1 MNDMKNSDRFTERAC
16 SAIERAQAAAD
27 ELGHSYV
34 GSEHLLLGIAREREG
49 QGARLLA
56 ENGLTDTVLTGFVE
70 RYAGRGDPGAPA
82 QGLTPRA
89 RRIIELA
96 IGDAGRL
103 GHNFVGTEHLLMGIL
118 REPDSAAARM
128 ITGAGVDLNKL
139 YTDVLSAFGR
149 GVPRAS
155 APAQRPPAP
164 APGRS
169 SVSRRSD
176 TKTLDQYGRDLT
188 ELAESGRLDPV
199 VGRESELRRVICIL
213 ARRSKNN
220 PVLIGEPG
228 VGKTA
233 VVEELARRVA
243 AGAVPG
249 QLRGRRIVS
258 LDLTAMLAGTKYR
271 GDFEDRIKNVLREV
285 HRAGDVILFID
296 ELHTIMG
303 AGAAEGAID
312 AANILKP
319 ALSRGEIQLIGATT
333 ADEYRRHIEKDSA
346 LERRFQP
353 VSVGEPTAEQTL
365 DILRGLRPKY
375 EEHHRLH
382 ISDAALES
390 AVRLSV
396 RYIND
401 RFLPDKAIDLV
412 DEAAAAVRLEA
423 LTPKGAADGVQRL
436 EERLSSLAS
445 KKSAAVKAQDFESA
459 ARLRDEEEAL
469 RGELERSRGGPDSLR
484 AVSAA
489 DVAAVVSGWTGIPV
503 STLTRSEGERLL
515 QLEETLRHRVI
526 GQDEAVSAVARAIRR
541 GRAGLRD
548 PKRPIGSFLF
558 LGPTG
563 VGKTELCRALAEAVF
578 GDEKALIRVDMSE
591 FMEKHSVSKLIGSP
605 PGYVG
610 YDEGGYLTEKVRRHP
625 YSVVL
630 LDEIEKAHADV
641 SNLLLQILDEGR
653 LADSRGRQTDFRSTL
668 IVMTGNIGA
677 RSAADC
683 ARPLGFA
690 GASDGEE
697 REAEEK
703 RCYLDALR
711 RSFSPELINRIDE
724 TIVFR
729 RLGRAEVE
737 KIARSMTGQLC
748 ARLARLGVQLEVTPE
763 AAALLAARGYDPV
776 YGARPLRRAVRTSLE
791 DRLSEMLLAGKLCPG
806 SRVRAEASGDGLNIV
821 PVNIYDENKES
832 FPQK

>member
-1 MNDMKNSDRFTERAC
+1 MKNSDRFTERAC

-34 GSEHLLLGIAREREG
+34 GSEHLLLGVARESEG
-49 QGARLLA
+49 QGARVLA
-56 ENGLTDTVLTGFVE
+56 ENGLTDAVLTGLVE
-70 RYAGRGDPGAPA
+70 RCAGRGDPGAPA

-118 REPDSAAARM
+118 REPDSAAARI

-139 YTDVLSAFGR
+139 YTDILSAFGR

-164 APGRS
+164 APGRG

-199 VGRESELRRVICIL
+199 VGREGELRRVICIL

-243 AGAVPG
+243 AGTVPG
-249 QLRGRRIVS
+249 QLRGKRIVS

-271 GDFEDRIKNVLREV
+271 GDFEDRIKSVLREV

-333 ADEYRRHIEKDSA
+333 PDEYRRHIEKDSA

-365 DILRGLRPKY
+365 AILRGLRPKY

-382 ISDAALES
+382 ISGAALES

-412 DEAAAAVRLEA
+412 DEAASAVRLEA
-423 LTPKGAADGVQRL
+423 LAPKSAADGTQRL
-436 EERLSSLAS
+436 EQQLSSLAE
-445 KKSAAVKAQDFESA
+445 KKAAAVKAQDFESA
-459 ARLRDEEEAL
+459 ARLRDEEASL
-469 RGELERSRGGPDSLR
+469 RAELERERSRGGPDSSR
-484 AVSAA
+484 SVSAA

-503 STLTRSEGERLL
+503 SALTRSEGERLL
-515 QLEETLRHRVI
+515 QLEETLHRRVI

-690 GASDGEE
+690 GAPDGEG

-703 RCYLDALR
+703 RRYLGALR
-711 RSFSPELINRIDE
+711 RSFSPELVNRIDE

-729 RLGRAEVE
+729 RLSRAEVE
-737 KIARSMTGQLC
+737 MIARSMTGQLC
-748 ARLARLGVQLEVTPE
+748 ARLGALGVRLEVTP
-763 AAALLAARGYDPV
+763 AANELLAARGYDPV
-776 YGARPLRRAVRTSLE
+776 YGARPLRRAVRTELE
-791 DRLSEMLLAGKLCPG
+791 DRLSEMLLAGKLPHG
-806 SRVRAEASGDGLNIV
+806 SSVRAEASGGGIIIV
-821 PVNIYDENKES
+821 PANISGEKEEAL
-832 FPQK
+832 PQK